1 MVLLCVIFICA
12 VNKERTFWAGFWQSY
27 VFLNAFSF
35 FDALVIDTLWFCHSK
50 WWKIPGTEDMTE
62 AYHDY
67 VFHWKWFFLSLI
79 AILPLSA
86 IIGGVVLLVGRFF

>member
-35 FDALVIDTLWFCHSK
+35 FDVLVIGTLWFCHSN
-50 WWKIPGTEDMTE
+50 KIK
-62 AYHDY
+62 
-67 VFHWKWFFLSLI
+67 VRFSSL
-79 AILPLSA
+79 
-86 IIGGVVLLVGRFF
+86 

>member
-1 MVLLCVIFICA
+1 MVLLCVIFTCA
-12 VNKERTFWAGFWQSY
+12 RQQGADLLGRVLAVLR
-27 VFLNAFSF
+27 FLNAFSF

-67 VFHWKWFFLSLI
+67 AFHWKWFLLSLI

-86 IIGGVVLLVGRFF
+86 IIGGAVLLVGRFF